1 VFEQF
6 SRSRDSTAAR
16 ARLTRLS
23 GRSAPE
29 GRRPDG
35 ADGRADD
42 FDRPDGVV
50 PVDDW
55 GDPGGWAA
63 DDFAGGWVSADD
75 YAGARDGPEGR
86 RPEGAGPRVER
97 WLPGA
102 GKHRAGRVRDVLR
115 SGAASSRGRLVAL
128 VSVVVAVAAV
138 AVAVTVVGRGPEPE
152 RAPPLPAAHHGGSA
166 GPGGM
171 QPGAGA
177 AAGGGPPTLVVSVVG
192 RVRNPGLVKVR
203 AGARVADAL
212 RAAGGAKR
220 GVDLSTVNLARKVTD
235 GEQIH
240 VGVPAAAAAP
250 VDGGAAGAPA
260 GKINLNTATAEQLEE
275 LPGIGEVTA
284 GNILDWRAQ
293 NGGFTAVEQLREVD
307 GIGERRLATLRDRVT
322 V

>member
-1 VFEQF
+1 MFEQF

-16 ARLTRLS
+16 ARLAGLS
-23 GRSAPE
+23 GPSAPE
-29 GRRPDG
+29 GDAWG
-35 ADGRADD
+35 ADGVPDAVGPDD
-42 FDRPDGVV
+42 V
-50 PVDDW
+50 
-55 GDPGGWAA
+55 
-63 DDFAGGWVSADD
+63 AGGWVAADD
-75 YAGARDGPEGR
+75 YAGPGDFGRPDGFVTVDDHAGARDGPEGR
-86 RPEGAGPRVER
+86 RPEGAGLRVEQ

-102 GKHRAGRVRDVLR
+102 GKHRAGRARDVLR
-115 SGAASSRGRLVAL
+115 SGAASPRGRLVAM
-128 VSVVVAVAAV
+128 VAVVVAVAAV

-152 RAPPLPAAHHGGSA
+152 RAPPLAAAQHGGSA
-166 GPGGM
+166 GSAGV

-192 RVRNPGLVKVR
+192 KVRNPGLVKVR

-212 RAAGGAKR
+212 RAAGGANR

-250 VDGGAAGAPA
+250 VDGGTAGAPA

>member
-1 VFEQF
+1 
-6 SRSRDSTAAR
+6 
-16 ARLTRLS
+16 
-23 GRSAPE
+23 
-29 GRRPDG
+29 
-35 ADGRADD
+35 
-42 FDRPDGVV
+42 
-50 PVDDW
+50 
-55 GDPGGWAA
+55 
-63 DDFAGGWVSADD
+63 
-75 YAGARDGPEGR
+75 
-86 RPEGAGPRVER
+86 
-97 WLPGA
+97 
-102 GKHRAGRVRDVLR
+102 
-115 SGAASSRGRLVAL
+115 
-128 VSVVVAVAAV
+128 
-138 AVAVTVVGRGPEPE
+138 
-152 RAPPLPAAHHGGSA
+152 
-166 GPGGM
+166 M